1 MADSPPGRRTI
12 VVAQLLLVVAAGS
25 LWVASRLPWVAIRSF
40 DGLGQPKQATLSGAT
55 WSTALLPLALLML
68 ATAVA
73 ALAVRGWPLRV
84 LAALLAA
91 ASLAVGYLGVSLW
104 VVPDVAVRGAELVH
118 VPVMFVVGS
127 ERHHWGAG
135 IAVAA
140 AACTLAAAV
149 LLMRS
154 ARHDA
159 AKYATKYATKYARKY
174 ATKSATKSAGPAT
187 RRANA
192 LRESADG
199 AMLEGQKQPENTDM
213 SERMIWDALDEGR
226 DPTDRAPGSD
236 TEGR

>member
-1 MADSPPGRRTI
+1 MADPRPGRLPI
-12 VVAQLLLVVAAGS
+12 VLAQVLLVLAAGA
-25 LWVASRLPWVAIRSF
+25 LWAASRLPWVVIRSF

-68 ATAVA
+68 AAAIA

-104 VVPDVAVRGAELVH
+104 VVPEVAVRGAELAH
-118 VPVMFVVGS
+118 VPVMFLVGS

-140 AACTLAAAV
+140 AVCTLIAAV

-154 ARHDA
+154 ARGS
-159 AKYATKYATKYARKY
+159 ATKYARK
-174 ATKSATKSAGPAT
+174 SGRPAI
-187 RRANA
+187 RRSNA
-192 LRESADG
+192 LREDPGG
-199 AMLEGQKQPENTDM
+199 AMLEGHETPDM

-226 DPTDRAPGSD
+226 DPTDRARGTD